1 MDLEFTLTNLVKKIS
16 LCQLSRR
23 ADMLNVTNLQTWFVS
38 DLNKKKC
45 IAFNGYTRTC
55 HSYDALSIKMRKG
68 L

>member
-38 DLNKKKC
+38 DLNKK
-45 IAFNGYTRTC
+45 
-55 HSYDALSIKMRKG
+55 
-68 L
+68 